1 MKNIRE
7 YEGAQEA
14 LAMLQL
20 LTITEQRSKSA
31 KGIKQTFVSLRNKV
45 KSSLYNKNINSVT
58 DGSVIFSVNQ
68 TGNRLYLILQILVP
82 NSSLFYRLKLD

>member
-45 KSSLYNKNINSVT
+45 KSSLCNKNINSMT